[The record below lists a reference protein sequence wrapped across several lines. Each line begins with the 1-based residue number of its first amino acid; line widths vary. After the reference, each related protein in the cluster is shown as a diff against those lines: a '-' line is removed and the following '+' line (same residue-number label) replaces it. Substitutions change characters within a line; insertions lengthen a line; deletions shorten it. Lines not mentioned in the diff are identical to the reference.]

1 MGICYCKGAEEIP
14 DQRNPEINVSR
25 RLVIE
30 ENKEED
36 FARNKDDEDD
46 NHVIMFPSSMTK
58 FNMNESQTLH
68 LDSSFG
74 NHASPQPVSLSET
87 LEITLDIASLE
98 DISLV
103 KTPFSNAAD
112 VNYSVLSEKH
122 NAFCLSPSSSL
133 SPSNSSSTISDL
145 FVLINGEES
154 SGFDP
159 EQRSKPRFRLVTELY
174 GSEHEVTGSK
184 NRPHKRHSCKQRG

>member
-1 MGICYCKGAEEIP
+1 MDLPADNTTVQKVNLEMNRYSDRI
-14 DQRNPEINVSR
+14 
-25 RLVIE
+25 IE

-36 FARNKDDEDD
+36 FVRDEDDEDD
-46 NHVIMFPSSMTK
+46 NHVIMFPPSMTK

-74 NHASPQPVSLSET
+74 NHALLQPVSLSET
-87 LEITLDIASLE
+87 LEITLDVASLE

-112 VNYSVLSEKH
+112 ANYSVLSEKH
-122 NAFCLSPSSSL
+122 NAICLSPSSSSL

-174 GSEHEVTGSK
+174 GSEHEVTGSE